1 MKRLPVLLGLAVLV
15 QLSPL
20 PNTSAQAD
28 ARYFPQTGK
37 TLSGRFLAYW
47 NTHGGLAQQG
57 YPVSDTLAE
66 KSDVDGKVYT
76 VQYFERAVFEAHPEN
91 PAPYDV
97 LLSLLGTLHYQ
108 ERYPSGAPGQAPNNA
123 PGSWFFPETGKRLG
137 GPFLDYWTRH
147 GGLAQQGYPIS
158 DEFNEV
164 SSLDGK
170 QYRVQYFERAVFEYH
185 PENAG
190 TQYDVLL
197 SLLGTLL
204 YEERYPSGA
213 SGQAPNNT
221 PGSRFFPETGKRL
234 GGPFLDYWT
243 RHGGLAQQG
252 YPISDEFNEVSSL
265 DGKQYRVQ
273 YFERAVF
280 EYHPENAGTQYE
292 VLLSQLG
299 THRLRSRQVESSQAV
314 TPDLPPVPRGI
325 PGHMSM
331 GLLNE
336 HTSEIPLA
344 PSVPLDYR
352 YKYLAGGVSTKET
365 GTGKGWAT
373 WNSPAGRYID
383 YYVEESNAR
392 DLSTAFVYY
401 QILQSAPHYNEY
413 ANLNDP
419 SVMRAYFDDFK
430 LLMQK
435 LASSNAKGRV
445 PVNIEPDL
453 NGVMQQHPTNKADDA
468 SLQRASVASSGHPD
482 AQGFPDTFRG
492 FYQTLAHI
500 RDLYAPDVLLGL
512 DVSQWATGH
521 DVAVSLRDD
530 PAYDWSAH
538 ALRIAKYLNSLGSP
552 AQFELLFYSPLDRDA
567 AYYQAQRGINVWW
580 HDTNAKEPS
589 FSTMGAWLGKIVS
602 ATGRR
607 AMLWQ
612 VPNGNRVYRTMNNT
626 DGHWQDNRPEYFLNP
641 ESGRA
646 HLAEWANLGVVGI
659 LWGAGTGDQSHYHD
673 YHNDGITNPP
683 PINGNTAVSSHPDDD
698 GGYLRLRLTDYYAS
712 TPLPL
717 PGAGA
722 RP

>member
-1 MKRLPVLLGLAVLV
+1 
-15 QLSPL
+15 
-20 PNTSAQAD
+20 
-28 ARYFPQTGK
+28 
-37 TLSGRFLAYW
+37 
-47 NTHGGLAQQG
+47 
-57 YPVSDTLAE
+57 
-66 KSDVDGKVYT
+66 
-76 VQYFERAVFEAHPEN
+76 
-91 PAPYDV
+91 
-97 LLSLLGTLHYQ
+97 
-108 ERYPSGAPGQAPNNA
+108 
-123 PGSWFFPETGKRLG
+123 
-137 GPFLDYWTRH
+137 
-147 GGLAQQGYPIS
+147 
-158 DEFNEV
+158 
-164 SSLDGK
+164 
-170 QYRVQYFERAVFEYH
+170 
-185 PENAG
+185 
-190 TQYDVLL
+190 
-197 SLLGTLL
+197 
-204 YEERYPSGA
+204 
-213 SGQAPNNT
+213 
-221 PGSRFFPETGKRL
+221 
-234 GGPFLDYWT
+234 
-243 RHGGLAQQG
+243 
-252 YPISDEFNEVSSL
+252 
-265 DGKQYRVQ
+265 
-273 YFERAVF
+273 
-280 EYHPENAGTQYE
+280 
-292 VLLSQLG
+292 
-299 THRLRSRQVESSQAV
+299 
-314 TPDLPPVPRGI
+314 
-325 PGHMSM
+325 MSM

-352 YKYLAGGVSTKET
+352 YKYLAGGV
-365 GTGKGWAT
+365 GTGRGWAT

-383 YYVEESNAR
+383 YYIEESNAR
-392 DLSTAFVYY
+392 NLSTAFVYY

-419 SVMRAYFDDFK
+419 SVMRAYYDDFK

-445 PVNIEPDL
+445 LVNIEPDL

-468 SLQRASVASSGHPD
+468 SLQRTSVASSSHPD
-482 AQGFPDTFRG
+482 AQGYPDTFRG
-492 FYQTLAHI
+492 FYQALAHI

-538 ALRIAKYLNSLGSP
+538 AARIAKYLNSLGTAS
-552 AQFELLFYSPLDRDA
+552 QFELLFYSPLDRDA
-567 AYYQAQRGINVWW
+567 AYYQAQRGIDIWW
-580 HDTNAKEPS
+580 DDTGAREPS

-641 ESGRA
+641 GSGRA
-646 HLAEWANLGVVGI
+646 HLAEWANLGAVGI